1 MRLLL
6 RTVVVVMVMVVSS
19 KFPDLI
25 FDYLLSQV
33 VRLMPDGLSD
43 CLGGLVELLLGLSD
57 WAVPVL
63 ALKVIEG
70 LVTCFIKLTVKYSQL
85 HSYLRRRIL
94 LIKSVLLNDIDDN
107 RALLGKRLEY
117 LAVEELVSRLHLGL
131 VESLKL
137 LDLRLQLN
145 ALLFLH
151 LFLLGNLPL
160 LVHGLLLRVHVLIA
174 LKIIREIAYKRND
187 FDEEY

>member
-33 VRLMPDGLSD
+33 VRVMPDGLSD

-57 WAVPVL
+57 AVAVI

-70 LVTCFIKLTVKYSQL
+70 LVTRFIKLTVKYSQF

-174 LKIIREIAYKRND
+174 LKIIREIAYKRKD